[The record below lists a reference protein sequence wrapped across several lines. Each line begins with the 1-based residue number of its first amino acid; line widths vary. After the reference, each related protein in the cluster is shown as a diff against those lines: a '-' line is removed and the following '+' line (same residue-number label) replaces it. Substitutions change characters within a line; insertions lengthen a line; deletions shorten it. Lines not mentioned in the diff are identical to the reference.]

1 MGFPF
6 PSSGAS
12 CADGYDHFQGTFY
25 GISAIPDWRY
35 QTPMST
41 RNPKAKIERS
51 KAFASAYAQS
61 NVVQYEEAITPLI
74 SKLCQWMTRYAA
86 SGEPMA
92 FDKFISYMAFD
103 VVGEVLFSRPF
114 GFIEKGEDID
124 NAIANN
130 LALEAIGTPISQ
142 FPWAQKLLGN
152 PLVTYL
158 NLSPGSMLMETAVA
172 ALLERQ
178 KNPDARFDMA
188 AHWLRYLEQH
198 PDRTT
203 YRNVEAQTTTNVGAG
218 ADTTSCALQSI
229 FYHMARHPE
238 TWQRARAEIDEAR
251 QQGRCQSAV
260 ISLADAQGLLYLQAC
275 IKEALRINAPV
286 PSRLP

>member
-1 MGFPF
+1 
-6 PSSGAS
+6 
-12 CADGYDHFQGTFY
+12 
-25 GISAIPDWRY
+25 
-35 QTPMST
+35 MST

-198 PDRTT
+198 PNRTT
-203 YRNVEAQTTTNVGAG
+203 YRNVEAQTTANVGAG

>member
-1 MGFPF
+1 
-6 PSSGAS
+6 
-12 CADGYDHFQGTFY
+12 
-25 GISAIPDWRY
+25 
-35 QTPMST
+35 MST

-74 SKLCQWMTRYAA
+74 SKLGQWMARYAE
-86 SGEPMA
+86 SGEPMEL
-92 FDKFISYMAFD
+92 DKFISYMAFD

-114 GFIEKGEDID
+114 GFIEKGKDID

-130 LALEAIGTPISQ
+130 LALEVIGTPISQ

-172 ALLERQ
+172 ALRERQ

-238 TWQRARAEIDEAR
+238 TWQRARAEIDEAQ
-251 QQGRCQSAV
+251 QQGRCRSAV
-260 ISLADAQGLLYLQAC
+260 ISLADAQGLPYLQAC
-275 IKEALRINAPV
+275 IKEALRIHAPV
-286 PSRLP
+286 PSRFP